1 MYFVI
6 EKTNSFYS
14 IYFNTITITKFVLM
28 IMYVS
33 KSLNKCRILF
43 FFLSKKQ
50 LYIDENK
57 NNVFNFVE
65 LCRLNFLYYIHG
77 S

>member
-14 IYFNTITITKFVLM
+14 IYFNTITKFVLM

-43 FFLSKKQ
+43 LF
-50 LYIDENK
+50 
-57 NNVFNFVE
+57 
-65 LCRLNFLYYIHG
+65 
-77 S
+77 

>member
-33 KSLNKCRILF
+33 KNLNKCRIF
-43 FFLSKKQ
+43 FFFK
-50 LYIDENK
+50 
-57 NNVFNFVE
+57 
-65 LCRLNFLYYIHG
+65 
-77 S
+77 